1 MGNKDADQFSELDD
15 LQMGFEGDLFRDLSL
30 QRLRAKEGLPILSSE
45 QLASMNSSLEE
56 MLLYRS
62 EYDRFSPRLGSGK
75 ESPKRPAQ

>member
-1 MGNKDADQFSELDD
+1 MGDKDADQFSELDD

-30 QRLRAKEGLPILSSE
+30 QRLRAKEGLPILNSQ

-62 EYDRFSPRLGSGK
+62 EYDRFSPRLKTGGDAT
-75 ESPKRPAQ
+75 KRAAS